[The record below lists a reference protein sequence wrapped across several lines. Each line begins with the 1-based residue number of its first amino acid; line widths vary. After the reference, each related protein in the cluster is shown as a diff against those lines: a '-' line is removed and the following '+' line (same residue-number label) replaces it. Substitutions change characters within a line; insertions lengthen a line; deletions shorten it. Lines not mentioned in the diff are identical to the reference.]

1 LPRLTHLALAAL
13 LAPLVACSPDY
24 SPNTYESQAAQQANK
39 VERGVIIGVR
49 EVKISADATL
59 GTATGG
65 AAGGIAGAQ
74 TPGGVG
80 AAFGA
85 LGGALVGGLV
95 GSAAQHG
102 ADDTKAWEYIVQSPK
117 GDLVSVTQADKVPL
131 KIGTKVLV
139 IAGKQARIVPD
150 YTVPD
155 AAPGPAADSK
165 TTTAPNPPK
174 VVETPLPAPGGA
186 AAQAV
191 TPPDA
196 TATGASAPPA
206 SPAAP
211 ASPAP
216 VAAAGAPSAPPAGT
230 APASTTPAST
240 TPAGATPSQP

>member
-1 LPRLTHLALAAL
+1 MPRLTHLALAAL

-49 EVKISADATL
+49 EVKISADTAL

-155 AAPGPAADSK
+155 VAASPAADGK

-174 VVETPLPAPGGA
+174 VIETPLPAPGG

-196 TATGASAPPA
+196 TAAGASAAPA
-206 SPAAP
+206 HPAAP
-211 ASPAP
+211 ANPAP
-216 VAAAGAPSAPPAGT
+216 AAAGAPSAP
-230 APASTTPAST
+230 PASTTPAST
-240 TPAGATPSQP
+240 TPASTTAAGPTPAQP